1 MEEERRRKKETLED
15 EKKRII
21 EEGIQKKKKFGSL
34 LTKQEE
40 YLEREKQ
47 QRIAYEQIGRDMEK
61 FERELQQ
68 QANAREKQAIVEKYV
83 EHYELTMEESSKKM
97 LQERIGKVDGSNFYV
112 ARENA
117 QIKRAIDEKK
127 AKLEQLRERRNHG
140 KEELERQLQKCDEYL
155 EVLS

>member
-97 LQERIGKVDGSNFYV
+97 LQERIGKVDGS
-112 ARENA
+112 
-117 QIKRAIDEKK
+117 IL
-127 AKLEQLRERRNHG
+127 LEINQDFNI
-140 KEELERQLQKCDEYL
+140 
-155 EVLS
+155 

>member
-1 MEEERRRKKETLED
+1 
-15 EKKRII
+15 
-21 EEGIQKKKKFGSL
+21 
-34 LTKQEE
+34 
-40 YLEREKQ
+40 
-47 QRIAYEQIGRDMEK
+47 MEK

-97 LQERIGKVDGSNFYV
+97 LQERIGKVDGSINFYV